1 MHALDA
7 LGSPVRRDILRELQ
21 VAPLTVGELAMRFP
35 VSRPAISRHLQ
46 VLREAGLV
54 EVRPQRG
61 RGVYA
66 IRVQGFASVRD
77 FLDEF
82 WDTALARFT
91 GEASRWWPPQRRHTG
106 DPSSEITLAAT
117 GAFFERAADGT
128 TVDLGRV

>member
-1 MHALDA
+1 MDALDA

-21 VAPLTVGELAMRFP
+21 VAPLTVGELAGRFP
-35 VSRPAISRHLQ
+35 VSRPAISRHLH
-46 VLREAGLV
+46 VLRDAGLV

-82 WDTALARFT
+82 WDTALARL
-91 GEASRWWPPQRRHTG
+91 EEVAR
-106 DPSSEITLAAT
+106 D
-117 GAFFERAADGT
+117 D
-128 TVDLGRV
+128 